1 MQWFEFC
8 VGIRAHIWKELYMGW
23 GLRFK
28 FRTSSSTG
36 EDGDPWYVPGFGKYG
51 SNTMGVT
58 YTITYKLPF

>member
-1 MQWFEFC
+1 MFEFC

-36 EDGDPWYVPGFGKYG
+36 EYGDPWYVPDLA
-51 SNTMGVT
+51 NMAPTQWA
-58 YTITYKLPF
+58 